1 MKLEDYRYELPAS
14 LIAQYPLRDRAD
26 SRLMVVD
33 RKTGRISHTIFRR
46 IRDYLHSGDVL
57 IVNNTRVFKARL
69 FARKQTGGKVEILL
83 VRPSSARK
91 WEAMI
96 SHAARVKEGQRFFL
110 DQDTYATV
118 EEKLEGARVLM
129 TLSDEADKIIDRFGL
144 VPLPQYIKRLPVL
157 DDETAYQTTF
167 AKNAGSIAAPTAGLH
182 FTEDILASIRGKGV
196 AVSEI
201 TLHIGPGTFKPI
213 RTAHVEQHT
222 MDSEFYEITNDSAHR
237 FEASKRIVAVGTSV
251 CRALETYI
259 RTGERSAWSHLFI
272 YPGVKFRLVNSMITN
287 FHLPCSTPLLLVCA
301 FAGRDL
307 IFKAYEEAISEK
319 YRFLSYGDP
328 MLIV

>member
-1 MKLEDYRYELPAS
+1 MKLEDYRYELPTS

-46 IRDYLHSGDVL
+46 IEDYLRSSDVL
-57 IVNNTRVFKARL
+57 VVNNTRVFKARL

-83 VRPSSARK
+83 VRPSSGRK

-96 SHAARVKEGQRFFL
+96 SHAARLKKGQRLLL

-118 EEKLEGARVLM
+118 EEKLEGARVM
-129 TLSDEADKIIDRFGL
+129 VTLSDEADKIIDRFGL
-144 VPLPQYIKRLPVL
+144 VPLPQYIKRLPVA

-182 FTEDILASIRGKGV
+182 FTESILASIRGKGV

-213 RTAHVEQHT
+213 RTAHVEEHT
-222 MDSEFYEITNDSAHR
+222 MDSEFYEITDDAVQR
-237 FEASKRIVAVGTSV
+237 IEASERIVAVGTSV
-251 CRALETYI
+251 CRALETYV
-259 RTGERSAWSHLFI
+259 RTGERNGWSHLFI
-272 YPGVKFRLVNSMITN
+272 YPGIEFRLVNSMITN

-307 IFKAYEEAISEK
+307 IFKAYEEAIGEK

>member
-1 MKLEDYRYELPAS
+1 MKLEDYRYELPTS

-46 IRDYLHSGDVL
+46 IEDYLHGCDILV
-57 IVNNTRVFKARL
+57 INNTRVFKARM
-69 FARKQTGGKVEILL
+69 FARKETGGKVEVLL
-83 VRPSSARK
+83 VRPTSGRK

-96 SHAARVKEGQRFFL
+96 SHAARVKKGQRLFL

-129 TLSDEADKIIDRFGL
+129 TLNDEADKIIDRFGL
-144 VPLPQYIKRLPVL
+144 VPLPQYIKRLPVPA
-157 DDETAYQTTF
+157 DEAAYQTTF

-182 FTEDILASIRGKGV
+182 FTESILASIRGKGV

-213 RTAHVEQHT
+213 RTAHVEEHT
-222 MDSEFYEITNDSAHR
+222 MDAEFYEITDDAVHR
-237 FEASKRIVAVGTSV
+237 IEASDRIVAVGTSV

-259 RTGERSAWSHLFI
+259 RTGERNAWSRLFI
-272 YPGVKFRLVNSMITN
+272 YPGIKFRLVDSMLTN
-287 FHLPCSTPLLLVCA
+287 FHLPCSTPLLMVCA

-307 IFKAYEEAISEK
+307 IFKAYEEAIGEK